1 MIIIDTGTSNAF
13 SVQRAL
19 RHLGYE
25 IQATT
30 SNATIKAAQ
39 GIILPGVGSFD
50 ATMNTLSKNYMISA
64 LEQAVQKNKTPILGI
79 CVGMQILFEGSDE
92 GISSGLGF
100 LPGRLTKLSYC
111 HDSPNKVPNTGFKNV
126 NLDPNNALN
135 IGLGVESFFYF
146 NHSFAL
152 PSLTDFEAKDT
163 ASHEFE
169 FIASFQHGNIFGVQ
183 YHPEKSQLAG
193 LKILKNFMEICKRQ

>member
-100 LPGRLTKLSYC
+100 LPGQPLSSRY
-111 HDSPNKVPNTGFKNV
+111 V
-126 NLDPNNALN
+126 NLELISPMNCFT
-135 IGLGVESFFYF
+135 SMF
-146 NHSFAL
+146 
-152 PSLTDFEAKDT
+152 LTFTNVISAVV
-163 ASHEFE
+163 A
-169 FIASFQHGNIFGVQ
+169 
-183 YHPEKSQLAG
+183 
-193 LKILKNFMEICKRQ
+193 